1 MLTLNRTV
9 LDTFLKYF
17 RCEVE
22 QSNGHSKLPAHVNLP
37 VAMATK
43 FKRRGSDWALEG
55 WDPNVRRLSYKYTT
69 LIKGDYVWLD
79 LKSGREFE
87 VPIGAVVKLCDSG
100 QIQVVDDEGNEHW
113 ISPQNATNI
122 KPMHPTSIHGV
133 EDMIRLGDLNEAGI
147 LRNLLIRYREKLIY
161 TYTGSILVAINP
173 YQLLPIYTADQIR
186 LYTNKKIGEMPPHI
200 FAIADNCYFNMQ
212 RNNRDQCCIISGESG
227 AGKTESTKLILQFLA
242 AISGQHSW
250 IEQQVL
256 EANPILEAFGN
267 AKTIRNDNSSRFGKY
282 IDIHFN
288 KRGAIE
294 GAKIEQYLLEKS
306 RVCRQAQDERN
317 YHIFYCMLKGMT
329 ADEKKKLG
337 LSKATDYTYLTMGK
351 CTVCDG
357 RDDMKEYSNIRSAM
371 KVLMFTDKENWEIS
385 KLLAAILHMGNL
397 RYEARTYDNLDA
409 CEVVHSP
416 HLTTAATLLEVD
428 GKDLRNCL
436 TSRTLITRGETVS
449 TPLSMEQALDVR
461 DAFVKGIYGRLFV
474 WIVEKI
480 NAAIYKPPSSQSKG
494 IRRSIGLLDIFGFEN
509 FTVNSF
515 EQLCIN
521 FANENLQ
528 QFFVRHVFKL
538 EQEEYNLENINWQ
551 HIEFTDNQD
560 ALDMIAIKPMN
571 IISLI
576 DEESRFPKGT
586 DSTML
591 NKLNFQHKVN
601 TNYIPPKNN
610 YETQF
615 GIQHFAGVVY
625 YETKGF
631 LEKNRDTL
639 YGDIIQLVHS
649 SKNKFIKQIFQADVA
664 MVTHTHKIYSSMNKI
679 IICNK
684 TNNGSGMFSGGAFS
698 CPACFYTHL
707 SHFSLCVCVCVCSL
721 HDHPASLQFLCGFA
735 PASCL
740 HLPSSTLP
748 KGAETRKRS
757 PTLSSQF
764 KRSLELLM
772 RTLSVCQPFF
782 VRCIKPNEYKKP
794 MLFDRDLCVRQLRYS
809 GMMETIRIRR
819 AGYPIRYTFV
829 EFVDRYRVLM
839 PGVKPAYKQEDL
851 RGTCQRIAEAVLGRD
866 DDWQMGK
873 TKIFLKD
880 HHDMLLEI
888 ERDKAI
894 TDKVILIQKVVRGF
908 KDRSNFLRM
917 RKSAVLIQKTWRG
930 YLCRKNYGAM
940 RAGFSRLQALVRSRK
955 LCASYH
961 VARQRITGFQGHCR
975 GFLVRR
981 AFRHRLW
988 AVITI
993 QAYTRGMI
1001 ARRLYRRLR
1010 GEYRRRL
1017 EAEKMRL
1024 AEETKLRNQMSAK
1037 RAKAEAE
1044 RKHQERLTQLA
1055 KEDAEREKKEKE
1067 EARRKKELVEQM
1079 ERARM
1084 EPVNDSDM
1092 VDKMFGFLG
1101 TTSSFPGQEG
1111 QAPVGFED
1119 LERTHRELEE
1129 EDLDEALPLPEDDDE
1144 EDLSEYKFSKFAA
1157 TYFQGT
1163 TTHTYVRRPL
1173 KQPLLFHDD
1182 EGDQL
1187 AALAVWITVLRFMG
1201 DLPEP
1206 KYHTAISDGSE
1217 KIPVMTKIYE
1227 TLGKKTY
1234 KRELQALQGEG
1245 ETPQSDSP
1253 RKNSLRHKLV
1263 SLTLKKKSK
1272 ITEEVTKRLNDG
1284 EYGLHGN
1291 SMLEDRPTSNL
1302 EKLHFIIGNG
1312 ILRPGLR
1319 DEIYC
1324 QICKQLSQNPSKS
1337 SHARGWILIS
1347 LCVGCFAP
1355 SDKFLKYLR
1364 NFISSGPPGYAP
1376 YCEERLRRT
1385 FVNGTRTQPPSWLE
1399 LQATK
1404 SKKPIMLPVTFM
1416 DGTTKTLL
1424 TDSAT
1429 TAKELCNTLADKIS
1443 LQDRFGFSL
1452 YIALFDKVSSL
1463 GSGNDH
1469 VMDAVSQCEQYA
1481 KEQGAQERNAP
1492 WRLFFRKEIFTPWHC
1507 AADDTV
1513 ATNLI
1518 YQQTVRGVKFG
1529 EYRCDREDL
1538 AELASQ
1544 QYYVDYGSEVLL
1556 ERLLSLI
1563 PSYIP
1568 DREMS
1573 SSRTVE
1579 KWAHFIM
1586 AAHKKGIYTQ
1596 KRFDPQKVKEEVVD
1610 FARHKWPLL
1619 FSRFY
1624 EAFKFSGPSLPK
1636 NDLIVAVN
1644 WTGVYFVDEQ
1654 EQVLLELAFPE
1665 ITAVSSSRGGKLQSQ
1680 SFTLATIKG
1689 EEYTFTSNNAED
1701 IRDLVVTFLEGLRKR
1716 SKFVVALQ
1724 DSPNQNGEPST
1735 FLSFQKGD
1743 LILLDQDTGEQ
1754 VLNSGWAHGV
1764 NERTNQKGDF
1774 PADSVYVLPTMTRPQ
1789 QEIVALVTM
1798 TPDQRQQSV
1807 RVSQL
1812 MLPEGEDSVKP
1823 YTLEEFSYDY
1833 FRPPPKHTL
1842 SRVMVTKNRG
1852 KDKLWSCTREPLKQP
1867 LLKKVIHHED
1877 LAQEACMAFIA
1888 VMKYMG
1894 DYPSKRT
1901 RSVNELTDQIFEGS
1915 LKAEPLKDEIFCQI
1929 IKQLTDNHVKYSEEK
1944 GWELLWLCTG
1954 LFPPSNIL
1962 LPHIQRFL
1970 QSKRQHPL
1978 SADCMH
1984 RLHKALRNGS
1994 RKYPPHLVE
2003 VEAIQHKTTQ
2013 IFHKVYF
2020 PDDTDEAFE
2029 VESSTKAKDFCQNIS
2044 TRLLLKSHEGFSLF
2058 VKISDK
2064 VISVPEGDFFFDFV
2078 RHLTDWIKKSRPAKD
2093 GMVPSLTYQVFF
2105 MKKLWTSTVPGKDS
2119 FADSIFH
2126 YYQEL
2131 PKYLRGYHKCSRD
2144 EVFQLAALIYRVKF
2158 EDDKSHFPTI
2168 PKMLREL
2175 VPHDLIRQ
2183 MSPDDWKR
2191 SVVAFFNKQAGKSR
2205 EEAKLMFLKIIY
2217 KWQTFGSAF
2226 FEVKQTTEPNY
2237 PEILLIAIN
2246 KHGVS
2251 LIDPKTKDILITHP
2265 FTKISNWSSGNTY
2278 FHITIGNL
2286 VRGSKLL
2293 CETSLGYK
2301 MDDLLTS
2308 YISQMLTTMNKQRSG
2323 RGLNK

>member
-1 MLTLNRTV
+1 M
-9 LDTFLKYF
+9 Y
-17 RCEVE
+17 
-22 QSNGHSKLPAHVNLP
+22 
-37 VAMATK
+37 
-43 FKRRGSDWALEG
+43 KRRDYVEVYEKDLAKWALLR
-55 WDPNVRRLSYKYTT
+55 NVNTVMKHTT
-69 LIKGDYVWLD
+69 LLPGDYVWLD
-79 LKSGREFE
+79 LKTGREFE

-161 TYTGSILVAINP
+161 TYTGSILVAVNP

-306 RVCRQAQDERN
+306 RVCRQAFDERN

-329 ADEKKKLG
+329 PDEKKKLG
-337 LSKATDYTYLTMGK
+337 LSKATDYTYLTIGN

-409 CEVVHSP
+409 CEVVRSP

-428 GKDLRNCL
+428 SKDLMNCL

-480 NAAIYKPPSSQSKG
+480 NAAIYKPASSQLKAV
-494 IRRSIGLLDIFGFEN
+494 RRSIGLLDIFGFEN

-576 DEESRFPKGT
+576 DEESKFPKGT
-586 DSTML
+586 DTTML
-591 NKLNFQHKVN
+591 NKLNFQHKLN
-601 TNYIPPKNN
+601 TNYIPPKNQH
-610 YETQF
+610 ETQF

-625 YETKGF
+625 YETRGF

-664 MVTHTHKIYSSMNKI
+664 M
-679 IICNK
+679 
-684 TNNGSGMFSGGAFS
+684 
-698 CPACFYTHL
+698 
-707 SHFSLCVCVCVCSL
+707 
-721 HDHPASLQFLCGFA
+721 
-735 PASCL
+735 
-740 HLPSSTLP
+740 
-748 KGAETRKRS
+748 GAETRKRS

-794 MLFDRDLCVRQLRYS
+794 MLFDRELCVRQLRYS

-930 YLCRKNYGAM
+930 YQCRKNYGAM

-961 VARQRITGFQGHCR
+961 VARQRITCFQGRCR

-1001 ARRLYRRLR
+1001 ARRLYKRLK

-1024 AEETKLRNQMSAK
+1024 AEEAKLRNQMSAK

-1044 RKHQERLTQLA
+1044 RKHQERLAQLA

-1079 ERARM
+1079 EKARM

-1101 TTSSFPGQEG
+1101 TTGSLPGQEG
-1111 QAPVGFED
+1111 QAPAGFED
-1119 LERTHRELEE
+1119 LERTHQELEE
-1129 EDLDEALPLPEDDDE
+1129 EDLDEALPLPEDDEE
-1144 EDLSEYKFSKFAA
+1144 EDLSEYKFAKFAA

-1245 ETPQSDSP
+1245 ETPHSDSHK
-1253 RKNSLRHKLV
+1253 KNSVRHKLV

-1284 EYGLHGN
+1284 EYSLHGN

-1312 ILRPGLR
+1312 ILRPTLR

-1355 SDKFLKYLR
+1355 SDKFVKYLR
-1364 NFISSGPPGYAP
+1364 NFINSGPPGYAP

-1429 TAKELCNTLADKIS
+1429 TAKELCSALSDKIN
-1443 LQDRFGFSL
+1443 LRDRFGFSL

-1492 WRLFFRKEIFTPWHC
+1492 WRLFFRKEIFTPWHSP
-1507 AADDTV
+1507 ADDQV

-1529 EYRCDREDL
+1529 EYRCDRDDL

-1544 QYYVDYGSEVLL
+1544 QYYVDYGSEILL

-1568 DREMS
+1568 DREIS
-1573 SSRTVE
+1573 TSRTVE

-1624 EAFKFSGPSLPK
+1624 EAFKFSGPCLPK

-1654 EQVLLELAFPE
+1654 EQVLLELSFPE

-1689 EEYTFTSNNAED
+1689 DEYTFTSNNAED

-1724 DSPNQNGEPST
+1724 DNPNPTGEEST
-1735 FLSFQKGD
+1735 FLSFMKGD

-1764 NERTNQKGDF
+1764 NERTNQRGDF
-1774 PADSVYVLPTMTRPQ
+1774 PADCVYVLPTMTRPQ
-1789 QEIVALVTM
+1789 QDIVALVTM
-1798 TPDQRQQSV
+1798 TPDQRQESV

-1812 MLPEGEDSVKP
+1812 VMPESDGRMKP

-1852 KDKLWSCTREPLKQP
+1852 KDKMWSCTREPLKLP
-1867 LLKKVIHHED
+1867 LLKKVVNHEE
-1877 LAQEACMAFIA
+1877 LAQDACILFDSLTCVPPM
-1888 VMKYMG
+1888 MKYMG

-1901 RSVNELTDQIFEGS
+1901 RSVNELTDQIFEGA
-1915 LKAEPLKDEIFCQI
+1915 LKAEPLKDEIYCQI

-1954 LFPPSNIL
+1954 LYPPSNVL

-1970 QSKRQHPL
+1970 QSKKHHPL
-1978 SADCMH
+1978 SGDCMQ

-2044 TRLLLKSHEGFSLF
+2044 TRLLLKSPEGFSLF

-2093 GMVPSLTYQVFF
+2093 GIVPSLTYQVFF
-2105 MKKLWTSTVPGKDS
+2105 MKKLWTNTVPGKDS

-2131 PKYLRGYHKCSRD
+2131 PKYLRGYHKCSRE

-2175 VPHDLIRQ
+2175 VPQDLIRQ

-2191 SVVAFFNKQAGKSR
+2191 SVVAYFNKQAGKSR

-2217 KWQTFGSAF
+2217 KWPTFGSAF
-2226 FEVKQTTEPNY
+2226 FEVKQTTEPNF

-2251 LIDPKTKDILITHP
+2251 LIDPKTKDILTTHP

-2323 RGLNK
+2323 RGHSK

>member
-1 MLTLNRTV
+1 MVIL
-9 LDTFLKYF
+9 
-17 RCEVE
+17 
-22 QSNGHSKLPAHVNLP
+22 QQ
-37 VAMATK
+37 
-43 FKRRGSDWALEG
+43 
-55 WDPNVRRLSYKYTT
+55 
-69 LIKGDYVWLD
+69 GDYVWLD
-79 LKSGREFE
+79 LKTGREFE

-100 QIQVVDDEGNEHW
+100 QIQVLDDEGNEHW

-161 TYTGSILVAINP
+161 TYTGSILVAVNP

-306 RVCRQAQDERN
+306 RVCRQAFDERN

-337 LSKATDYTYLTMGK
+337 LSKATDYTYLTIGK

-357 RDDMKEYSNIRSAM
+357 RDDLKEYSNIQSAM
-371 KVLMFTDKENWEIS
+371 KVLMFTEKENWEIS

-409 CEVVHSP
+409 CEVVRCL

-428 GKDLRNCL
+428 CKDLMNCL

-480 NAAIYKPPSSQSKG
+480 NAAIYKPTSSQPKAL
-494 IRRSIGLLDIFGFEN
+494 RRSIGLLDIFGFEN
-509 FTVNSF
+509 FTINSF

-576 DEESRFPKGT
+576 DEESKFPKGT
-586 DSTML
+586 DTTML
-591 NKLNFQHKVN
+591 NKLNFQHKLN

-625 YETKGF
+625 YETRGF

-664 MVTHTHKIYSSMNKI
+664 M
-679 IICNK
+679 
-684 TNNGSGMFSGGAFS
+684 
-698 CPACFYTHL
+698 
-707 SHFSLCVCVCVCSL
+707 
-721 HDHPASLQFLCGFA
+721 
-735 PASCL
+735 
-740 HLPSSTLP
+740 
-748 KGAETRKRS
+748 GAETRKRS

-782 VRCIKPNEYKKP
+782 VRCIKPNENKKP
-794 MLFDRDLCVRQLRYS
+794 MLFDRELCVRQLRYS

-851 RGTCQRIAEAVLGRD
+851 RGTCQRIAEAVLGKD

-930 YLCRKNYGAM
+930 YLCRKSYGAM

-961 VARQRITGFQGHCR
+961 VARQRITGFQGRCR

-1001 ARRLYRRLR
+1001 ARRLYKRLK

-1044 RKHQERLTQLA
+1044 RKHQERLAQLA

-1067 EARRKKELVEQM
+1067 EARKKKELVEQM
-1079 ERARM
+1079 EKARL

-1101 TTSSFPGQEG
+1101 TTNSLPGQEG
-1111 QAPVGFED
+1111 QAPAGFED
-1119 LERTHRELEE
+1119 LEHSHHELVE
-1129 EDLDEALPLPEDDDE
+1129 EDLDEALPLPEDDEE
-1144 EDLSEYKFSKFAA
+1144 EDLSEYKFAKYAA

-1173 KQPLLFHDD
+1173 KQPLLFHED

-1227 TLGKKTY
+1227 TLGKKTH
-1234 KRELQALQGEG
+1234 KRELQALQVEG
-1245 ETPQSDSP
+1245 ETTPSESLK
-1253 RKNSLRHKLV
+1253 KNSVRHKLV

-1284 EYGLHGN
+1284 EHGLHGN

-1312 ILRPGLR
+1312 ILRPTLR

-1337 SHARGWILIS
+1337 SHARGWILVS

-1355 SDKFLKYLR
+1355 SDKFVKYLR
-1364 NFISSGPPGYAP
+1364 NFIRSGPPGYAP

-1429 TAKELCNTLADKIS
+1429 TAKELCNALSDKIN
-1443 LQDRFGFSL
+1443 LKDRFGFSL

-1492 WRLFFRKEIFTPWHC
+1492 WRLFFRKEIFTPWHSPTE
-1507 AADDTV
+1507 DQV

-1518 YQQTVRGVKFG
+1518 YQQIVRGVKFG
-1529 EYRCDREDL
+1529 EYRCDRDDL

-1544 QYYVDYGSEVLL
+1544 QYYVDYGSEILL
-1556 ERLLSLI
+1556 DRLLSLV
-1563 PSYIP
+1563 PSYVP
-1568 DREMS
+1568 DREIGTS
-1573 SSRTVE
+1573 KTVE

-1596 KRFDPQKVKEEVVD
+1596 KRFDSQKVKEEVVD

-1624 EAFKFSGPSLPK
+1624 EAFRFSGPSLPK

-1654 EQVLLELAFPE
+1654 EQVLLELSFPE
-1665 ITAVSSSRGGKLQSQ
+1665 IMAVSSSRGGKLQGQ

-1689 EEYTFTSNNAED
+1689 EEFTFTSNNAED
-1701 IRDLVVTFLEGLRKR
+1701 IRDLVVTFLEGLRRR

-1724 DSPNQNGEPST
+1724 DSSNAAGEEST
-1735 FLSFQKGD
+1735 FLRFLKGD
-1743 LILLDQDTGEQ
+1743 LIILDQDTGEQ
-1754 VLNSGWAHGV
+1754 VLNSGWAHGI
-1764 NERTNQKGDF
+1764 NERTNQRGDF
-1774 PADSVYVLPTMTRPQ
+1774 PADSVYVLPSMTRPQ
-1789 QEIVALVTM
+1789 PEVVALVTM
-1798 TPDQRQQSV
+1798 TPDQRQESV
-1807 RVSQL
+1807 RVSQII
-1812 MLPEGEDSVKP
+1812 LPETDDRQKP

-1852 KDKLWSCTREPLKQP
+1852 KDKMWSCTREPLKLP
-1867 LLKKVIHHED
+1867 LLKKVVGHEE
-1877 LAQEACMAFIA
+1877 LAQEACMSFIA
-1888 VMKYMG
+1888 MMKYMG

-1901 RSVNELTDQIFEGS
+1901 RSVNELTDQIFEGA
-1915 LKAEPLKDEIFCQI
+1915 LKAEPLKDEIYCQI

-1954 LFPPSNIL
+1954 LFPPSNVL

-1970 QSKRQHPL
+1970 QSKKHHPL
-1978 SADCMH
+1978 SGDCMQ
-1984 RLHKALRNGS
+1984 RLHRALRNGS

-2044 TRLLLKSHEGFSLF
+2044 TRLLLKSSDGFSLF
-2058 VKISDK
+2058 VKISEK

-2093 GMVPSLTYQVFF
+2093 GIIPSLTYQVFF

-2131 PKYLRGYHKCSRD
+2131 PKYLRGYHKCSRE
-2144 EVFQLAALIYRVKF
+2144 EVFHLAALIFRVKF
-2158 EDDKSHFPTI
+2158 DDNKSHFPSI

-2175 VPHDLIRQ
+2175 VPQDLIRQ
-2183 MSPDDWKR
+2183 MSPDDWRR
-2191 SVVAFFNKQAGKSR
+2191 SIIAYFNKQPGKSR

-2217 KWQTFGSAF
+2217 KWPTFGSAF
-2226 FEVKQTTEPNY
+2226 FEVKQTTEPNF

-2251 LIDPKTKDILITHP
+2251 LIDPKTKDILTTHP

-2308 YISQMLTTMNKQRSG
+2308 YISQMLTNMNKQRSG
-2323 RGLNK
+2323 RGHSK